1 MFCKY
6 CGTEIKNR
14 DTFCAN
20 CGNPVNNTVDLKMQH
35 RKRNNWNFIA
45 ALMFVAYAL
54 LSIMVSLIVWHS
66 NIDMLDVL
74 LWISYV
80 TLVAILFINV
90 KNLIL
95 VAGVTIPLIIKCCI
109 EFDVYSQYKNDG
121 WDGYNIPLYRIFEL
135 LSWTILLVLVILF
148 VVKGLHLYRN
158 KFKIIYFVPAVLM
171 LCSMLLWSYMSK
183 WMIYDGDD
191 RLKINFFTVWISFF
205 FQTVGMFFVGRWI
218 TE

>member
-1 MFCKY
+1 
-6 CGTEIKNR
+6 
-14 DTFCAN
+14 
-20 CGNPVNNTVDLKMQH
+20 
-35 RKRNNWNFIA
+35 
-45 ALMFVAYAL
+45 
-54 LSIMVSLIVWHS
+54 
-66 NIDMLDVL
+66 MLDVL

-121 WDGYNIPLYRIFEL
+121 WVGYNIPLYRIFEL

-148 VVKGLHLYRN
+148 IVKGLHLYRN

-171 LCSMLLWSYMSK
+171 LCSMLLWSYNAK

-191 RLKINFFTVWISFF
+191 RLKINFFTVWISLF